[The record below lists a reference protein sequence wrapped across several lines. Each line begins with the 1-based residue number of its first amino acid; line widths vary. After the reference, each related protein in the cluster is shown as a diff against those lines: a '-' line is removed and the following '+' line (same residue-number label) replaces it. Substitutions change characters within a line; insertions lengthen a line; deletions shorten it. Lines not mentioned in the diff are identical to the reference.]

1 MREWLQARFIR
12 FIVKDVFH
20 ALTKDDFLVIK
31 GDKWEWKGKEL
42 SPEMVGTLKAQASEF
57 QKSTLWKV
65 LKSEIQWVTVKT
77 LLEKGKSSTDLR
89 IAQITGYLTTVIDQK
104 LQEMKW
110 YVDNYQCENSMVK

>member
-77 LLEKGKSSTDLR
+77 LLEKGTSSTDLR

-104 LQEMKW
+104 LQEMK
-110 YVDNYQCENSMVK
+110 